1 MSKQLCA
8 TGSAICL
15 VDLRRSLE
23 IKERAVRLS
32 LFVIKEPRAYAQHK
46 LGVYGG
52 YAHNNSVITGA
63 FCDRGSQKN
72 RPGQAINYV
81 QSAVVLLG

>member
-1 MSKQLCA
+1 MALNSVQKKREP
-8 TGSAICL
+8 GGP
-15 VDLRRSLE
+15 
-23 IKERAVRLS
+23 
-32 LFVIKEPRAYAQHK
+32 LFYIVVKPRAYAQHK

-52 YAHNNSVITGA
+52 YAHNNFLIAVA